1 MRKAFTL
8 IELMITILLTTIFLN
23 FVFRFY
29 SNVLMELRYLEAKD
43 SLTYSAFRV
52 SQIIKNGVYANGSN
66 YISGVVTLEQK
77 TSNHEFKTYYN
88 GHTINID
95 TSDGNLTILDGSNSY
110 KFQDLNITNFNLSPV
125 DKGLYVFEFNAT
137 KESIMRFSKLN
148 STDITTYQRL
158 VYTK

>member
-8 IELMITILLTTIFLN
+8 IELMITILLMTIFLN

-52 SQIIKNGVYANGSN
+52 SQIIKNGVYANGGH
-66 YISGVVTLEQK
+66 YIGGVVTLEQNLSSSK
-77 TSNHEFKTYYN
+77 FKTYLD
-88 GHTINID
+88 TTTID
-95 TSDGNLTILDGSNSY
+95 TTNGILTISDSSNLY
-110 KFQDLNITNFNLSPV
+110 KFQDLNITDFNLSQV
-125 DKGLYVFEFNAT
+125 GNNGLYVFEFNAT
-137 KESIMRFSKLN
+137 KESIMKSSELN
-148 STDITTYQRL
+148 ITDITRYQRL